1 MNNYYKEKVDETIQG
16 TKENWGEFLDT
27 YFDEDTEWHE
37 GLGKKFFYPLK
48 KIGDITDHAMSQI
61 NLRDQ
66 LRISD
71 DVDLLPGQTWD
82 DAILDYSLKDLR
94 DHTAGGIGNTAGF
107 ISKQIPGVSDERAE
121 QINQGFELG
130 AQILLPDIT
139 DVATGGIGYVDNLAR
154 GAKQLRK
161 FDAKDA
167 SKLFDEVFNARR
179 FSGELTKLK
188 NSAVQKVEEVTDAIT
203 SPIRTL
209 KTAFTGGL
217 DVGTAR
223 DVSGA
228 TFRHSIL
235 NKTNRGLYKQLKDQ
249 DPKLI
254 DQAED
259 IIKELDL
266 FKTSEGSSQQ
276 FTKWNP
282 DRPTTGFRGTRT
294 VPYINSDGVPSEV
307 AFRWSKS
314 ANNGAG
320 GYKAYDLVRRQ
331 NTILKRLRWNVNRS
345 PKAKWYSDKVYK
357 IAKQDNAVLRQLLKE
372 LREENPQRYFD
383 IMGDTVNYAE
393 NKGFIF
399 VEHIHAQNSPYWKY
413 VSKGQFKPRD
423 TSNLMIVKNE
433 NFGKLKTSIE
443 KHIYDNKDFVFPEG
457 KRLILDYDK
466 TRDVLVLKQLQDN
479 GRLKRMGD
487 ISPITNP
494 RMWKKAYDAALEGH
508 TIQTGKVGEIQQVIQ
523 GDPDID
529 RNVDLQ
535 HGISDWNRP
544 KE

>member
-1 MNNYYKEKVDETIQG
+1 MLDEIKETLKIASEQPKQYDETRQQWIDTSSQKVD
-16 TKENWGEFLDT
+16 
-27 YFDEDTEWHE
+27 
-37 GLGKKFFYPLK
+37 
-48 KIGDITDHAMSQI
+48 
-61 NLRDQ
+61 
-66 LRISD
+66 
-71 DVDLLPGQTWD
+71 DV
-82 DAILDYSLKDLR
+82 
-94 DHTAGGIGNTAGF
+94 
-107 ISKQIPGVSDERAE
+107 V
-121 QINQGFELG
+121 
-130 AQILLPDIT
+130 
-139 DVATGGIGYVDNLAR
+139 
-154 GAKQLRK
+154 
-161 FDAKDA
+161 
-167 SKLFDEVFNARR
+167 
-179 FSGELTKLK
+179 
-188 NSAVQKVEEVTDAIT
+188 
-203 SPIRTL
+203 
-209 KTAFTGGL
+209 TGGL
-217 DVGTAR
+217 QKINMPGAEFIGDRARNITGFAQDMTIPESWELPLLAGGAAVAAAEPTPFGEALVGLKYGTGVTSRAYRAGKKVLKKPIAVGTVMAANIVD
-223 DVSGA
+223 DVFSRTNSLFNRNSPNWRLATPDGADLAQQSAQPMRMTGGGSGS
-228 TFRHSIL
+228 TFGHSIL
-235 NKTNRGLYKQLKDQ
+235 NKTNRGLYKQLKTQ

-254 DQAED
+254 DQAEN

-282 DRPTTGFRGTRT
+282 NRPTTGFKGTRT
-294 VPYINSDGVPSEV
+294 VPYINSDGVASEV
-307 AFRWSKS
+307 AFRWSVS
-314 ANNGAG
+314 NNT
-320 GYKAYDLVRRQ
+320 YVPYDLVRRQ

-345 PKAKWYSDKVYK
+345 PKAKWYADKVYK
-357 IAKQDNAVLRQLLKE
+357 SAKGDNEVLRKLLTE

-383 IMGDTVNYAE
+383 IMGDTRNYAE

-479 GRLKRMGD
+479 GRLNRIGD

-494 RMWKKAYDAALEGH
+494 RNWKRALDAALEGH
-508 TIQTGKVGEIQQVIQ
+508 TIRTGKVGEIQQVIQ

-535 HGISDWNRP
+535 HGISDWNKP

>member
-1 MNNYYKEKVDETIQG
+1 MEEEQDIQSDIVKQKQLRDAQENQEFDRDMGAYRRGRNLTDEERLERMKDITAKRKQLKDNLLNAITTTSNVTANILTKNWQDAKQFRPWYEVGSNIGALGLRAIESAIPTTIQELQAELVELKASRNAYPALKLA
-16 TKENWGEFLDT
+16 KEIPIVKKGLSKLDEAT
-27 YFDEDTEWHE
+27 
-37 GLGKKFFYPLK
+37 
-48 KIGDITDHAMSQI
+48 I
-61 NLRDQ
+61 NLRNN
-66 LRISD
+66 
-71 DVDLLPGQTWD
+71 LLASIRGD
-82 DAILDYSLKDLR
+82 
-94 DHTAGGIGNTAGF
+94 
-107 ISKQIPGVSDERAE
+107 
-121 QINQGFELG
+121 
-130 AQILLPDIT
+130 QILPDGTI
-139 DVATGGIGYVDNLAR
+139 VKKGNQPLQMTGGG
-154 GAKQLRK
+154 
-161 FDAKDA
+161 
-167 SKLFDEVFNARR
+167 
-179 FSGELTKLK
+179 SG
-188 NSAVQKVEEVTDAIT
+188 S
-203 SPIRTL
+203 
-209 KTAFTGGL
+209 
-217 DVGTAR
+217 
-223 DVSGA
+223 

-235 NKTNRGLYKQLKDQ
+235 NKTNRGLYKQLKNQ

-254 DQAED
+254 EQAEN

-266 FKTSEGSSQQ
+266 FKTTEGSSQQ

-282 DRPTTGFRGTRT
+282 NRPTTGFRGTRT
-294 VPYINSDGVPSEV
+294 VPYINSSGVPSEV
-307 AFRWSKS
+307 AFRWSVSK
-314 ANNGAG
+314 NT
-320 GYKAYDLVRRQ
+320 YVPYDLVRRQ

-357 IAKQDNAVLRQLLKE
+357 IAREDNAVLKQLLEE

-383 IMGDTVNYAE
+383 IMGDTRNYAT

-443 KHIYDNKDFVFPEG
+443 KHIYDNKDFVFPDG

-494 RMWKKAYDAALEGH
+494 RNWKRALDAALEGH
-508 TIQTGKVGEIQQVIQ
+508 TIQTGKAGEIQQVIQ

-535 HGISDWNRP
+535 HGISDWNKP

>member
-1 MNNYYKEKVDETIQG
+1 METV
-16 TKENWGEFLDT
+16 TTW
-27 YFDEDTEWHE
+27 
-37 GLGKKFFYPLK
+37 
-48 KIGDITDHAMSQI
+48 
-61 NLRDQ
+61 RDQ
-66 LRISD
+66 EDEPYTKIINEAFPEPEPEPEPNTQYPHRPNYVGPSNLGGAGRAIEG
-71 DVDLLPGQTWD
+71 DVV
-82 DAILDYSLKDLR
+82 
-94 DHTAGGIGNTAGF
+94 TAGLAYGASAAIEPIAKILGPAGIIDAG
-107 ISKQIPGVSDERAE
+107 
-121 QINQGFELG
+121 IN
-130 AQILLPDIT
+130 I
-139 DVATGGIGYVDNLAR
+139 ATGESDTPFEKKLEIFKPAKVVAKSGRIFKDMLTNIFDKRVDR
-154 GAKQLRK
+154 
-161 FDAKDA
+161 DYY
-167 SKLFDEVFNARR
+167 
-179 FSGELTKLK
+179 TKGPL
-188 NSAVQKVEEVTDAIT
+188 D
-203 SPIRTL
+203 TL
-209 KTAFTGGL
+209 KTALTGGL

-223 DVSGA
+223 DVSGPA
-228 TFRHSIL
+228 FRHSIL
-235 NKTNRGLYKQLKDQ
+235 NKTNRGLYKQLKNQ

-254 DQAED
+254 DQAEN

-276 FTKWNP
+276 FTKWNS

-294 VPYINSDGVPSEV
+294 VPYINSDGVASEV

-383 IMGDTVNYAE
+383 IMGDTRRYAT

-413 VSKGQFKPRD
+413 ISKGQFKPRD

-494 RMWKKAYDAALEGH
+494 RNWKRALDAALEGH

-535 HGISDWNRP
+535 HGISDW
-544 KE
+544 K